1 MVPSIDVPIIADAPA
16 VVIPVICLSS
26 DAGAFN
32 RRTFLTLGSETRL
45 LPTYLKR
52 FLRRTILFTLLLLQ
66 IRVLNPTILITQLT
80 HFLLVALVF
89 TIRNFCPSRQG
100 VF

>member
-26 DAGAFN
+26 DAGVFN

-45 LPTYLKR
+45 LPTYLNLRICLR
-52 FLRRTILFTLLLLQ
+52 FLAILFYHLFRFRVGVGGVATSHGEGRFCARQSPWFQALPIYLL
-66 IRVLNPTILITQLT
+66 T
-80 HFLLVALVF
+80 
-89 TIRNFCPSRQG
+89 
-100 VF
+100 